1 MVKIKYSAMGV
12 LVALC
17 GLNAWAV
24 DQKAGAALA
33 QQRACMACHS
43 IDKKV
48 VGPAFKD
55 VAKKYKGNTT
65 AVQTLTNKVKKGG
78 GGVWGNIPM
87 PANNV
92 TDAEAKQLV
101 QWLLAQ

>member
-1 MVKIKYSAMGV
+1 MKIIYAALGLCALGV
-12 LVALC
+12 GA
-17 GLNAWAV
+17 NTWAV
-24 DQKAGAALA
+24 DLKAGTALA

-48 VGPAFKD
+48 VGPSFKD
-55 VAKKYKGNTT
+55 VAKKYKGN
-65 AVQTLTNKVKKGG
+65 AAAQQMLTNKVKKGG

-92 TDAEAKQLV
+92 TEAEAKLLV
-101 QWLLAQ
+101 QWVLSQ

>member
-1 MVKIKYSAMGV
+1 MKIKFAAIGV
-12 LVALC
+12 LAMAC
-17 GLNAWAV
+17 ALNAWAV
-24 DQKAGAALA
+24 DQKAGAVLA

-43 IDKKV
+43 MDKKV

-55 VAKKYKGNTT
+55 VAKKYKGNAS
-65 AVQTLTNKVKKGG
+65 AVQVLINKVKKGG

-101 QWLLAQ
+101 QWVLAQ